1 MSNNNQ
7 SSFSKYLTTLII
19 EKGKDPSAD
28 LNIEGHI
35 GLSYNH
41 LIEFIDN
48 LKDTNIKDNIKNNL
62 VKIDFKNG
70 NVFHFLDYLVDAMV
84 KSNF

>member
-7 SSFSKYLTTLII
+7 SSFSKYLTTLIV
-19 EKGKDPSAD
+19 EKGRDPSAD
-28 LNIEGHI
+28 LNIEDHI

-70 NVFHFLDYLVDAMV
+70 NVFDFLDYLVDAMI